1 MSNELFDTE
10 QTPETPTPETVEPQ
24 VEETGEDTEPAT
36 EETEESAKA
45 DDKPKRGRPPKA
57 PEPEW
62 ADDTT
67 LKYDESIQADY
78 HAPEEIQK
86 EFIAFA
92 KEHKISVTNAEKL
105 LNFQAQLVAKQEEQH
120 DQLIQEELKEI
131 RSTLDERW
139 GEEAKARLDGI
150 ANFVK
155 ERAGEDVQRLIFN
168 TSFGANLQVIEFLD
182 SLVQDLGEPQYF
194 SGSQAPDAS
203 PQGEWNNLVA
213 QYPSYK
219 NAVAY
224 PHHADYQAASAAYKR
239 IFKTT

>member
-1 MSNELFDTE
+1 MTNELFDTE
-10 QTPETPTPETVEPQ
+10 QTPETLTSEAVEPQ
-24 VEETGEDTEPAT
+24 VEETI
-36 EETEESAKA
+36 EETESSTENSEETPKA
-45 DDKPKRGRPPKA
+45 EDKPKRGRPPKA

-62 ADDTT
+62 AEDTT
-67 LKYDESIQADY
+67 LKYDESIAPDY

-131 RSTLDERW
+131 RATLDERW

-155 ERAGEDVQRLIFN
+155 ERAGEDVQRLIFH

-182 SLVQDLGEPQYF
+182 SIVQDLGEPKYF
-194 SGSQAPDAS
+194 SGSQPTAMGHTEKWA
-203 PQGEWNNLVA
+203 NVVA
-213 QYPSYK
+213 ENPEYAKAIANVGHPLYAKAKEAWANTFS
-219 NAVAY
+219 
-224 PHHADYQAASAAYKR
+224 
-239 IFKTT
+239 

>member
-10 QTPETPTPETVEPQ
+10 ITEDTTSEVVESQ
-24 VEETGEDTEPAT
+24 VEDTVEETESSTEG
-36 EETEESAKA
+36 TEESTKA

-67 LKYDESIQADY
+67 LKYDESIHLDY

-86 EFIAFA
+86 QFIDFA

-139 GEEAKARLDGI
+139 GEESKARIEGI

-182 SLVQDLGEPQYF
+182 SIVQDLGEPQYF
-194 SGSQAPDAS
+194 SGSQAPDSS
-203 PQGEWNNLVA
+203 PQGEWNNLVS

-219 NAVAY
+219 SAVAY
-224 PHHADYQAASAAYKR
+224 PHHPDYQAASAAYKR

>member
-1 MSNELFDTE
+1 MTNELFDTE
-10 QTPETPTPETVEPQ
+10 TPETQTPETVEPQ
-24 VEETGEDTEPAT
+24 VEETVEGTEPAT
-36 EETEESAKA
+36 EETEESPKA

-86 EFIAFA
+86 QFIDFA

-131 RSTLDERW
+131 RSALDQRW

-155 ERAGEDVQRLIFN
+155 ERAGEEVQRLVFN

-182 SLVQDLGEPQYF
+182 SIVQDLGEPKYF
-194 SGSQAPDAS
+194 SGTQATAMGHTEKWANIVAENPDYAKAIANMGH
-203 PQGEWNNLVA
+203 PL
-213 QYPSYK
+213 
-219 NAVAY
+219 
-224 PHHADYQAASAAYKR
+224 HAKAKEAWGNS
-239 IFKTT
+239 FT

>member
-10 QTPETPTPETVEPQ
+10 TLETPVSETVEPQ
-24 VEETGEDTEPAT
+24 EEGTVEGTEPSTEDTE
-36 EETEESAKA
+36 ESTKA

-62 ADDTT
+62 AEDTT

-131 RSTLDERW
+131 RSTLDQRW

-155 ERAGEDVQRLIFN
+155 ERAGEEVQRLVFN

-182 SLVQDLGEPQYF
+182 SIVQDLGEPKYF
-194 SGSQAPDAS
+194 SGTQAPDSS
-203 PQGEWNNLVA
+203 PKAEWNNLVA

-219 NAVAY
+219 SAVAY
-224 PHHADYQAASAAYKR
+224 PHHPDYPAASAAYKR
-239 IFKTT
+239 IFQTT